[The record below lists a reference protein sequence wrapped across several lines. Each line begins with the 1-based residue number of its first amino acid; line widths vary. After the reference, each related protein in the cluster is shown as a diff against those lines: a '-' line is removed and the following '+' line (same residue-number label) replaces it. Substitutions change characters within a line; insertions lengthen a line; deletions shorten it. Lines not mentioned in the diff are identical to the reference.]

1 MNSGELL
8 AQVDIIGLP
17 VNREPQSK
25 YSSRT
30 CLQYAGIRLQNRGK
44 VLILEPQATNTHDV
58 LPNRPSSVG
67 SGLGVT
73 KGKTNSKAARLERG
87 LWIQR
92 YSDRETV
99 YGAGARENP
108 KIGRT
113 GV

>member
-8 AQVDIIGLP
+8 GQVDSIDLP

-25 YSSRT
+25 YPSRT

-44 VLILEPQATNTHDV
+44 VLILEPQAGNTRDI
-58 LPNRPSSVG
+58 LPNRPLRIG

-73 KGKTNSKAARLERG
+73 KGKTNSKTARLEGG

-92 YSDRETV
+92 YGDRETV
-99 YGAGARENP
+99 RGAGARENP
-108 KIGRT
+108 KI
-113 GV
+113 